1 MITNSDQIGTTI
13 HINNTYYQLSRTVPS
28 NMVEAINAKTMV
40 LIYTDDSLNEVHV
53 RVNFPD
59 VQINEEQQPEKNID
73 SKPGLHDKDSTIK
86 KINVDDILHDVVP
99 ISFPTLGGHTLSGK
113 VDTGADLC
121 SLHVDMWKANEPAKT
136 VTFRIDSISAHNFTT
151 KLERFQA
158 IKTVTQEVT
167 YRPVIKLN
175 IIVND
180 KIINEIEFNLND
192 RSNMDNQVLIG
203 NNLLVAGKF
212 MIEPTKQ

>member
-1 MITNSDQIGTTI
+1 MI
-13 HINNTYYQLSRTVPS
+13 
-28 NMVEAINAKTMV
+28 EAINAKTLM
-40 LIYTDDSLNEVHV
+40 LIYADDSLNEVHV
-53 RVNFPD
+53 RVDFPG
-59 VQINEEQQPEKNID
+59 VQINEATQSEKSID
-73 SKPGLHDKDSTIK
+73 LKPGSHDNESDTK
-86 KINVDDILHDVVP
+86 KINVDSILHDVVP
-99 ISFPTLGGHTLSGK
+99 IKFPTLGGATLSGK

-121 SLHVDMWKANEPAKT
+121 SLHVDMWKANEPEKT
-136 VTFRIDSISAHNFTT
+136 VTFRIDSMSPHNFTT

-175 IIVND
+175 VIVND

-212 MIEPTKQ
+212 MIEPTKI